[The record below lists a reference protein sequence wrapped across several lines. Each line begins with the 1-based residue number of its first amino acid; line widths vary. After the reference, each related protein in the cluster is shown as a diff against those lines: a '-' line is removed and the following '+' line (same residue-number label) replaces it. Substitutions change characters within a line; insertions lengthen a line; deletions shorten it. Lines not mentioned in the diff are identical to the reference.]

1 MKIFLDYSK
10 KLRLSS
16 LYLKWFTLLITVSLL
31 IGCSGFWARGDLSGA
46 RKDVVMGALAQIGT
60 PYRYGGANPDQG
72 FDCSGLVQYA
82 HLNAGIRVPRATGA
96 QKKSS
101 TRIRKSRR
109 QAGDLVFFRI
119 GFRTYHVG
127 ILVDD
132 ERFVHAPSSGKR
144 VQLTRLDNPYW
155 AERFSATKTFLN

>member
-1 MKIFLDYSK
+1 MKIILDNLN
-10 KLRLSS
+10 KLRLSP
-16 LYLKWFTLLITVSLL
+16 LYLKWFILLIVLSLQ
-31 IGCSGFWARGDLSGA
+31 IGCSGFGTRGDLSGA

-82 HLNAGIRVPRATGA
+82 HLNAGIRVPRATDA
-96 QKKSS
+96 QKNSS
-101 TRIRKSRR
+101 IKIRKSRR

-132 ERFVHAPSSGKR
+132 ERFVHAPSAGKHVR
-144 VQLTRLDNPYW
+144 LSRLDNPYW
-155 AERFSATKTFLN
+155 SKRLSTTSTFLN